1 DWKMALRE
9 GRFYAQVAFSA
20 AAEQGFEAGGHGVV
34 KGGSAWM
41 PDNRLDGVDFV
52 LPFRFSDSTWQLGTR
67 GPVTLRIASVKNQVE
82 AQNLTADLQGWYPW
96 SEQQPLILSNV
107 NVDVLGGNISMQQLR
122 MPQHDAALLRVNNIS
137 SSQLITAINPKQFT
151 LSGRVNGAL
160 PLWLNDPDW
169 IIRDGW
175 LTNPGPM
182 TLRLDK
188 DMADALARDN
198 MAAGAAINW
207 LRYME
212 IARSW
217 TRLNLTNL
225 GVLTLRAELQG
236 TSRLDGKSNTVRL
249 NYQHQENLFTL
260 WRSLRFGDN
269 LQAWLEQHA
278 SLPDS
283 GCAAGD
289 NCEEPQ

>member
-1 DWKMALRE
+1 
-9 GRFYAQVAFSA
+9 
-20 AAEQGFEAGGHGVV
+20 
-34 KGGSAWM
+34 
-41 PDNRLDGVDFV
+41 
-52 LPFRFSDSTWQLGTR
+52 
-67 GPVTLRIASVKNQVE
+67 
-82 AQNLTADLQGWYPW
+82 
-96 SEQQPLILSNV
+96 
-107 NVDVLGGNISMQQLR
+107 
-122 MPQHDAALLRVNNIS
+122 
-137 SSQLITAINPKQFT
+137 
-151 LSGRVNGAL
+151 
-160 PLWLNDPDW
+160 
-169 IIRDGW
+169 
-175 LTNPGPM
+175 
-182 TLRLDK
+182 
-188 DMADALARDN
+188 
-198 MAAGAAINW
+198 
-207 LRYME
+207 ME

-225 GVLTLRAELQG
+225 GVLSLRAELQG